1 VSGAGRPP
9 APTPLAE
16 RAAPEVAADREP
28 AATARPTGP
37 ATPAKPAQPAKPAAT
52 AVIDKPAP
60 SPGASSL
67 NDLLA
72 KKRERRTPKSD

>member
-1 VSGAGRPP
+1 M
-9 APTPLAE
+9 
-16 RAAPEVAADREP
+16 
-28 AATARPTGP
+28 
-37 ATPAKPAQPAKPAAT
+37 
-52 AVIDKPAP
+52 IDKPAP